1 MRSESQVAAEFAKA
15 DAEHTQACD
24 RAEQTANKRQALL
37 VELEQVRS
45 EPAEAVDEPTD
56 VDNEAE

>member
-15 DAEHTQACD
+15 DAEHTEACD
-24 RAEQTANKRQALL
+24 RAEQTANKRMALL

-45 EPAEAVDEPTD
+45 EPEVVKEPTD
-56 VDNEAE
+56 VDHEAE